1 MSVPDTLSV
10 ELAHFLSVSGI
21 VFGIGIAV
29 ALSKRN
35 AIAVLMG
42 VELMLNGVNLA
53 LVAFSRFG
61 DEFARAAR
69 ARIPQL
75 ADVKTKVLLVLT
87 SKGAYVAAEA
97 AVALALAVLAY
108 RRRDTIDL
116 DRITLMRW

>member
-1 MSVPDTLSV
+1 MTITLEHYLV
-10 ELAHFLSVSGI
+10 VSGLI
-21 VFGIGIAV
+21 FGLGSMV

-61 DEFARAAR
+61 SAFEDRAA
-69 ARIPQL
+69 
-75 ADVKTKVLLVLT
+75 VLSGHVFVIFVLT
-87 SKGAYVAAEA
+87 VAAAEA
-97 AVALALAVLAY
+97 ALALALAVLVY
-108 RRRDTIDL
+108 RRRETVDL